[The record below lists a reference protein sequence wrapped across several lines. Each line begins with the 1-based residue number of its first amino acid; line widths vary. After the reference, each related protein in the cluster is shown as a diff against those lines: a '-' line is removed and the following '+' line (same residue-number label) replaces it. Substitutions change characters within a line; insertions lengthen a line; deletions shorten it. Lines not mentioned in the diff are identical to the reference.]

1 VRVSGALLAAALAI
15 APLSPAALLQVFS
28 SAR

>member
-1 VRVSGALLAAALAI
+1 VRVSGALLAALAI

>member
-1 VRVSGALLAAALAI
+1 VRVRGALLAALAI
-15 APLSPAALLQVFS
+15 ARLSPAALLQVFS